1 MRIASILIFLLSL
14 PSAAMAQEWLDK
26 ILTAALLPVSA
37 AEARDAGVPDAQV
50 RDILGVLRRT
60 RLPADDA
67 WRVLDEEVRVV
78 REGGPKDNFGA
89 FVQTQLDAGLRG
101 RELAEAIREEHRRQG
116 IGRPDGKARPAG
128 RGDKAGR
135 DNAKPKGEPGSAD
148 AFARILQQKEPP
160 KPEAMSVHLR
170 GLSSLCCHL
179 GYQRRARPPRPS

>member
-60 RLPADDA
+60 RLSADDA

-116 IGRPDGKARPAG
+116 IGRPDEKGKAGAAG
-128 RGDKAGR
+128 EDKPRGR
-135 DNAKPKGEPGSAD
+135 DNAKPGDERGKPEDVRTNPG
-148 AFARILQQKEPP
+148 QQKDTTEKGR
-160 KPEAMSVHLR
+160 KP
-170 GLSSLCCHL
+170 
-179 GYQRRARPPRPS
+179 